1 MYMYVEWRTK
11 SHLIMLVDKQCYTWT
26 CSLRT
31 NCIMHLPSVYLCFNS
46 RNLTDVP
53 LLNMRSVVR
62 VALQLSALH
71 NEQSTLYV
79 YTSTFT
85 GLIATCRQTRNNKI
99 FATWYC
105 DSVVSSLIVLPGYLF
120 KCIHV
125 ISYIQCTINHQSRK
139 FLQAWGVWV
148 IYVPSLIYRLN
159 ECRKS
164 LFSN

>member
-1 MYMYVEWRTK
+1 MKDHITFK
-11 SHLIMLVDKQCYTWT
+11 CVDKQCY
-26 CSLRT
+26 SLRT
-31 NCIMHLPSVYLCFNS
+31 NCIMHLPRVYLCFNS